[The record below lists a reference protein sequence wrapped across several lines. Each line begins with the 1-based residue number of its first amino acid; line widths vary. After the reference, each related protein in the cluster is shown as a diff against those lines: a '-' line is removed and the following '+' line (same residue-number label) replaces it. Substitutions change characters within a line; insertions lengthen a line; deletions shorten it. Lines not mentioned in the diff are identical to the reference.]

1 MRILLLSRYQHLGAS
16 SRYRSYQYLPYLRSR
31 GHEVVVSPLLS
42 DIYMRRLYAGESTPV
57 FDVLRSYWRRVSH
70 LLGCGR
76 YDLVWIEYES
86 LPWIPYGLERLLRG
100 SSTPY
105 VVDYDDAV
113 FHRYD
118 MHHSGVV
125 RRLLGRKI
133 DGVMMDAAAVIA
145 GNDYLAERAR
155 AAGARTVVTIPTVID
170 LGQCPGTPLPR
181 REPFTIGWVGSPST
195 SRYLA
200 SIEEALRKV
209 CAGTGSRVI
218 AVGDPGLRLRDVP
231 LESRPWNEATENEEI
246 SRFDVGIMP
255 LSDSPWE
262 RGKCGLK
269 LVKYM
274 GCARAVV
281 ASPVGVNRSI
291 VEDGVNGFL
300 ATGTAQWV
308 DALTRLRQDFALRQR
323 MGLAGRAKVERQY
336 SLQTAAP
343 VLASILEQ
351 SQRPGH

>member
-1 MRILLLSRYQHLGAS
+1 MRILLLSRYEHLGAS
-16 SRYRSYQYLPYLRSR
+16 SRYRSYLYLPYLRSR
-31 GHEVVVSPLLS
+31 GHEVDVSPLLS
-42 DIYMRRLYAGESTPV
+42 DTYMRRLYAGGSTPLLN
-57 FDVLRSYWRRVSH
+57 VLRSYLRRVSR
-70 LLGCGR
+70 LLVSGR
-76 YDLVWIEYES
+76 YDLLWIEYES
-86 LPWIPYGLERLLRG
+86 LPWIPYGLECLLRG
-100 SSTPY
+100 TGTPY

-118 MHHSGVV
+118 MHHSGLV
-125 RRLLGRKI
+125 RRVLGNKI
-133 DGVMMDAAAVIA
+133 NAVMRDAAGVIV

-155 AAGARTVVTIPTVID
+155 AAGARKIVTIPTVID
-170 LGQCPGTPLPR
+170 VGACPGTPLPE
-181 REPFTIGWVGSPST
+181 REPFTIGWIGSPST
-195 SRYLA
+195 SHYLA
-200 SIEEALRKV
+200 SIEEALRAV

-218 AVGDPGLRLRDVP
+218 AIGDPGLRLKGVL

-255 LSDSPWE
+255 LPDTPWE

-300 ATGTAQWV
+300 AADTAQWV
-308 DALTRLRQDFALRQR
+308 EVLTRLRGDFALRQR
-323 MGLAGRAKVERQY
+323 MGLAGRAKVEGQY

-351 SQRPGH
+351 SQQPGH

>member
-1 MRILLLSRYQHLGAS
+1 
-16 SRYRSYQYLPYLRSR
+16 
-31 GHEVVVSPLLS
+31 
-42 DIYMRRLYAGESTPV
+42 MRRLYARESTPV
-57 FDVLRSYWRRVSH
+57 FDVLLSYWRRVNH
-70 LLGCGR
+70 LLRCGR
-76 YDLVWIEYES
+76 YDLLWIEYES
-86 LPWIPYGLERLLRG
+86 LPWIPYGIERLLRG
-100 SSTPY
+100 SSVPY

-118 MHHSGVV
+118 MHQYGMV
-125 RRLLGRKI
+125 RTLLGRKI
-133 DGVMMDAAAVIA
+133 DAVMRDAAAVIA

-181 REPFTIGWVGSPST
+181 REPFIIGWIGSPST

-200 SIEEALRKV
+200 SIEEALRAV
-209 CAGTGSRVI
+209 CADTGGRVI
-218 AVGDPGLRLRDVP
+218 AIGDPALRLKDVP
-231 LESRPWNEATENEEI
+231 LESRPWNEATENEET
-246 SRFDVGIMP
+246 SGFDVGIMP
-255 LSDSPWE
+255 LPDSPWE

-300 ATGTAQWV
+300 ATDTAQWV

-336 SLQTAAP
+336 SLETMAP